1 MTCTLHVAW
10 EERLTSYDFG
20 PQHPLA
26 PIRVKLTMEL
36 ARAFGV
42 LTRDGVTVAPA
53 GAATDAELQLV
64 HDPGYINVVRQAGAM
79 AAGRDTASLD
89 AATLL
94 KCGLGTEDDP
104 IFAGMHDASALI
116 AGATLAAAR
125 AVWSGSAQHGAS
137 IAGGLHHA
145 MRTCQRLL
153 HLQRSGN
160 RYRLAARGVA
170 SSASPTSTSTCITGT
185 AFKLPSRTSRG
196 S

>member
-64 HDPGYINVVRQAGAM
+64 HDPGYINVVRQAGAGSWPRHRKSRRSH
-79 AAGRDTASLD
+79 AAEVR
-89 AATLL
+89 
-94 KCGLGTEDDP
+94 P
-104 IFAGMHDASALI
+104 RH
-116 AGATLAAAR
+116 
-125 AVWSGSAQHGAS
+125 
-137 IAGGLHHA
+137 
-145 MRTCQRLL
+145 
-153 HLQRSGN
+153 
-160 RYRLAARGVA
+160 RG
-170 SSASPTSTSTCITGT
+170 
-185 AFKLPSRTSRG
+185 
-196 S
+196 